1 LLFVLAVGVA
11 LLTTFY
17 MSRLV
22 LVAFLGP
29 AKSQEVNHARESPK
43 VMTLPLMA
51 LAVPSALAGFFGIAQ
66 LYAKQLPEAH
76 SGYPVPAMAASL
88 GAFLFGL
95 ASALSMYWQAEMDPL
110 PEKLG
115 ALART
120 LRNRFYFDEFYEA
133 TVIKLHDGIAAVAN
147 WFDQWI
153 VAGLMVRGTHGTT
166 ELMGR
171 ALRLAQTGNLQ
182 TYAFLIALGVVLV
195 LYFML
200 GN

>member
-1 LLFVLAVGVA
+1 
-11 LLTTFY
+11 
-17 MSRLV
+17 M
-22 LVAFLGP
+22 
-29 AKSQEVNHARESPK
+29 
-43 VMTLPLMA
+43 VMTLPLVA

-76 SGYPVPAMAASL
+76 SDYPVLAMAASL

-95 ASALSMYWQAEMDPL
+95 ALALSLYWQVKKDPL

-120 LRNRFYFDEFYEA
+120 LRDRLYFDEFYEA
-133 TVIKLHDGIAAVAN
+133 TVIKLHDGIAAVAD

-166 ELMGR
+166 ELFGR

-182 TYAFLIALGVVLV
+182 TYAFLIALGVALV
-195 LYFML
+195 LWFVI
-200 GN
+200 GK